1 MVHFRELPLPKFNE
15 NWSIGEQNAKWFDDV
30 IPLRTPSNNDAY
42 HAMIE
47 QAYADKDDLFLEE
60 EDGNL
65 SNILDAKCERMD
77 NENVLDKPRELS
89 HDYSMKCS
97 SEYLIT
103 W

>member
-1 MVHFRELPLPKFNE
+1 MILFWEEFLLN
-15 NWSIGEQNAKWFDDV
+15 NARMAIDYSKDAKHIKWFDDV
-30 IPLRTPSNNDAY
+30 IPLRTPSNNRLN
-42 HAMIE
+42 
-47 QAYADKDDLFLEE
+47 ADKDDLFLEE

-77 NENVLDKPRELS
+77 NENVMDKPRELS